1 MTLWLIYAHT
11 LKRVVS
17 VSVSKERK
25 FCSFK
30 IFEGTKVSLLVHKYI
45 LLRSSLHH
53 KTTYVRPLKYP
64 FIYNR

>member
-11 LKRVVS
+11 LKRVVC

-45 LLRSSLHH
+45 RLKSTLHH

>member
-1 MTLWLIYAHT
+1 MTLWLIYVHT
-11 LKRVVS
+11 LKRVVC

-45 LLRSSLHH
+45 LLRSTLHL
-53 KTTYVRPLKYP
+53 KTPYVRPLKYP